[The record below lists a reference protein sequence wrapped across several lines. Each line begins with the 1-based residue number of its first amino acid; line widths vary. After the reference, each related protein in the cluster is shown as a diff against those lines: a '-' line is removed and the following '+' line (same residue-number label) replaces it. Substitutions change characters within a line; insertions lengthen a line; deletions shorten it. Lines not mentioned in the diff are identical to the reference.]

1 MKEQMCYVALDYE
14 QELETSARSSVI
26 EKSYELPDGGV
37 VTIGNE
43 RFRCPEV
50 LFQPSIKGINHCSI
64 LLSFSFCS
72 NLYNLLVFMIFCD
85 FM

>member
-64 LLSFSFCS
+64 LFSSLF
-72 NLYNLLVFMIFCD
+72 LRRGHRVL
-85 FM
+85 